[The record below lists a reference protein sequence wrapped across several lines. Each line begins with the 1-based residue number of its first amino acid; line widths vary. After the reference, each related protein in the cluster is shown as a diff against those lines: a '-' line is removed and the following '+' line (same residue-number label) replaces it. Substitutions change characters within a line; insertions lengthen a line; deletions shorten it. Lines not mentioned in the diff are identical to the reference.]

1 MLYIF
6 FLFLKSF
13 PWAPAFCRVSPTRAN
28 MMLTQEAQSE
38 CQKPQENSSIYQ
50 CDAYTHGKGDLIR
63 AITISLNLYFF
74 HIGHKHPYGIKMSH
88 LPSTTLLPQTPEDSI
103 SPSTLQ
109 ESLLLEQGF
118 AEMQGRFILKPR
130 HPAQNEQGR
139 GEPLPFL
146 QVSSLGSCLH
156 SCPQIEDTELTLSV
170 GGGEEQ

>member
-1 MLYIF
+1 
-6 FLFLKSF
+6 
-13 PWAPAFCRVSPTRAN
+13 

-146 QVSSLGSCLH
+146 QVSPLGSCLH